1 MRSKHDHL
9 PRRLLVGQE
18 ERIFDVLP
26 QSVLAN
32 LYHAAS
38 ENALL
43 WNLIYPL
50 AQPTLS
56 LAALLSLR
64 PLWGTAAL
72 QADEDDLRPYYWGYS
87 VDGERLPG
95 LDQALD
101 SVDGPGPRTEVD
113 LFLVGETN
121 LVLVEAKHMSGPG
134 RCSRYG
140 SGRCPEVHVEEVG
153 AQESCRYWELPS
165 SRFDRL
171 LELGE
176 RPQPDD
182 TAPPCNRHY
191 QLARTL
197 TLGATLAAEH
207 GLDLHLWMITPRSRW
222 ASLQKSWLDFAERV
236 REDSVWRRMRV
247 LSWETI
253 AGLPTH

>member
-1 MRSKHDHL
+1 
-9 PRRLLVGQE
+9 VGLE

-56 LAALLSLR
+56 LEALMSLR

-72 QADEDDLRPYYWGYS
+72 QAGDDDLRPYYWGYS

-95 LDQALD
+95 LDEALD

-113 LFLVGETN
+113 LFLVGASN
-121 LVLVEAKHMSGPG
+121 LVLVETKHMSGPG

-140 SGRCPEVHVEEVG
+140 SGRCPEAHVEESG

-176 RPQPDD
+176 RPQPDG
-182 TAPPCNRHY
+182 TAPACYRHY

-197 TLGATLAAEH
+197 RLGATLAAEH
-207 GLDLHLWMITPRSRW
+207 ALDLHLWMITPRSRW
-222 ASLQKSWLDFAERV
+222 GSLQKSWLDFVERV
-236 REDSVWRRMRV
+236 RDDSSWRRMRV
-247 LSWETI
+247 LSWEAI